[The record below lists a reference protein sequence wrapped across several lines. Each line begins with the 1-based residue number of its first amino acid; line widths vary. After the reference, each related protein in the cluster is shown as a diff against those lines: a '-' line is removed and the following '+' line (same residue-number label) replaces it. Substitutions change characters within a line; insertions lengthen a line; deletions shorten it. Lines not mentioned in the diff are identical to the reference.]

1 MVQHYQDDLV
11 RGLLK
16 NLSLY
21 GTGRKPDV
29 AALTEI
35 GTIQNRLRA
44 WAIRSAMVKAV
55 VCSDAFLGTQ

>member
-16 NLSLY
+16 NFTLY

-29 AALTEI
+29 AALAEI
-35 GTIQNRLRA
+35 GTIKPPPRPAL
-44 WAIRSAMVKAV
+44 SAPRCGESCGAE
-55 VCSDAFLGTQ
+55 